1 MAQVAILSNTHL
13 CPLARCHRGTR
24 GIRCISQSKR
34 TMFYEQRISRCHN
47 RNKVSA
53 SSQEVTTEE
62 QGQISSQL
70 MQQMKESITNNLEAD
85 KVEVTDVYGDGRHV
99 NIEVVSKLF
108 DGQSSMK
115 RQRLVYKVSNCLEIP
130 PVAAVNFTVLNLLGW
145 AGNSITAL
153 ESLPNAGNLAGTAKH
168 CPCCGLNEDKHTCR
182 GWRLR

>member
-1 MAQVAILSNTHL
+1 MAQVATVSNTHL
-13 CPLARCHRGTR
+13 CSLAKSHRGTR

-34 TMFYEQRISRCHN
+34 AVFCEQRISRCLS

-62 QGQISSQL
+62 QGQISSEL

-85 KVEVTDVYGDGRHV
+85 RVEVTDVYGDGRHV

-115 RQRLVYKVSNCLEIP
+115 RQRLVYKVRKCLDLP
-130 PVAAVNFTVLNLLGW
+130 PVTAVTATMLKTLGW
-145 AGNSITAL
+145 VGKSVT
-153 ESLPNAGNLAGTAKH
+153 SL
-168 CPCCGLNEDKHTCR
+168 
-182 GWRLR
+182 

>member
-1 MAQVAILSNTHL
+1 ML
-13 CPLARCHRGTR
+13 C
-24 GIRCISQSKR
+24 K
-34 TMFYEQRISRCHN
+34 ERISRCQP
-47 RNKVSA
+47 RSKVSA

-62 QGQISSQL
+62 QGQISSEL
-70 MQQMKESITNNLEAD
+70 MLQMKESITNNLEAD

-130 PVAAVNFTVLNLLGW
+130 PVAAVTFTVLNLLGW